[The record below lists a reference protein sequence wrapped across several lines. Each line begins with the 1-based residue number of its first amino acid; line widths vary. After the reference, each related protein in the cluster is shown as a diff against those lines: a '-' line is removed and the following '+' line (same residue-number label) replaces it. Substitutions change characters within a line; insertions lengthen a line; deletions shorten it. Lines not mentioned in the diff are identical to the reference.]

1 MFLLTLF
8 MIIFSLLFLKSLMI
22 NDDYTTMLERKTH
35 ESIEDISSEFMNNV
49 SEIHIQKENE
59 K

>member
-1 MFLLTLF
+1 